1 LVEAHILGVGVLA
14 LQELAWKGEG
24 TDVGAGSPWYPDYHG
39 ASVGAGSTK
48 VESLGPGQ
56 RKECIPQATVEG
68 RW

>member
-48 VESLGPGQ
+48 VE
-56 RKECIPQATVEG
+56 A
-68 RW
+68 